1 MAAFLVGTPL
11 SVAAAPKV
19 VAKRSTTVVAAAQ
32 PEKVNRRAAVAG
44 VAALFGALSVTGAAN
59 ATQVRAP
66 KKVKKEDSPYEGLS
80 TGGLGKFKKGLRPS
94 VASQT
99 AAASEYYGVGTLPGQ

>member
-1 MAAFLVGTPL
+1 MLDPM
-11 SVAAAPKV
+11 S
-19 VAKRSTTVVAAAQ
+19 
-32 PEKVNRRAAVAG
+32 
-44 VAALFGALSVTGAAN
+44 ALLQAN

-66 KKVKKEDSPYEGLS
+66 KKEKKEDTPYEGLS

-99 AAASEYYGVGTLPGQ
+99 AAASQYYGVGTLPGQ